1 MHSNGLKP
9 EFSPLGVFAFSIGAS
24 IGWGSFVVTCSTYLM
39 KSGLLGT
46 VGGLLIGMSVMLL
59 IAWNLQYMIQQQ
71 PGPGGAYIF
80 QKNVSGHD
88 LGFVVFWFIFLVYL
102 AILWANL
109 TAVPLFVRFFLGDT
123 FQFGFHYEILH
134 YDVWFG
140 EALLSMAATLLIG
153 LLCASDARVT
163 SRVMSVSVLTFIAG
177 FVLCTGVAVLNHDSS
192 FNYAPIFTDDSDALA
207 HIVRIAA
214 ISPWAFIGF
223 ECIAHFSGEYD
234 FPVKKVRGILI
245 ASVIVTTALYL
256 LVSLLSVS
264 AYPPEYDSWLAYL
277 RDMEHLNG
285 IKAVPAFYVANHYLG
300 NVGIAVL
307 LLALFSVIL
316 TSLIANSLSLSRL
329 LYAAGRAK
337 DAPEYLGK
345 LNAKGVPSNA
355 IFAIVAI
362 SLFVPFVGRTAI
374 GWIVDVTTLGA
385 TLAYWLISHGVYLH
399 ARREK
404 RKAEQ
409 YSGLAGMV
417 IMSLILLLLLVPGL
431 LPFHAMETESYALFI
446 VWSLLGLG
454 YFTVLQRMDK
464 ENHYGKS
471 VIVWMILLM
480 LVLFASLM
488 WASRETETM
497 TDEVVTRVYQYQHSR
512 LGLEATS
519 ASPQDT
525 AFLHQQ
531 AEHISNTNA
540 LYTLFSLILFLCFSG
555 VLLYK
560 DHKKEEA
567 DAAERKRIISA
578 TERDRVTSLYHWN
591 YFLVYISRLERKE
604 QLMDAAILNIERFR
618 SINSLHGRE
627 FGDRVLK
634 ALGSLLERFSDET
647 GGLASRSE
655 ADYFGIYCPH
665 REDWQEVLERFQA
678 QLNSEF
684 PDSTIHLRMGVM
696 PGQPDI
702 GPVVQFDCARTASK
716 KFRGTYISQAVIF
729 DKEMWQREDRDQH
742 LLNDLT
748 RALENGE
755 LSVYYQPKYDITG
768 DQPKL
773 SSAEALVRW
782 KHPELGLISP
792 GIFIPL
798 FERTGRIVDLD
809 TYVWK
814 QAARQIADWRDR
826 LGITLPVSVNLSRV
840 DVFAPNLTST
850 LEEIIAQNSL
860 NAADLKLEVTESA
873 YTDNPEQLIQVL
885 RQLRDKGY
893 QCEMDDFGSGYSS
906 LNMLSTLPIDILK
919 MDIAFIRNIERN
931 EKDSRLVSLVV
942 DIARSLNLPVVAEGV
957 ETQGQLDLLR
967 KAGCNLVQGYYFSR
981 PLPADEFEQ
990 KILSGTSSKSNPS
1003 VS

>member
-1 MHSNGLKP
+1 M
-9 EFSPLGVFAFSIGAS
+9 
-24 IGWGSFVVTCSTYLM
+24 
-39 KSGLLGT
+39 
-46 VGGLLIGMSVMLL
+46 
-59 IAWNLQYMIQQQ
+59 
-71 PGPGGAYIF
+71 
-80 QKNVSGHD
+80 
-88 LGFVVFWFIFLVYL
+88 
-102 AILWANL
+102 
-109 TAVPLFVRFFLGDT
+109 
-123 FQFGFHYEILH
+123 
-134 YDVWFG
+134 
-140 EALLSMAATLLIG
+140 
-153 LLCASDARVT
+153 
-163 SRVMSVSVLTFIAG
+163 
-177 FVLCTGVAVLNHDSS
+177 
-192 FNYAPIFTDDSDALA
+192 
-207 HIVRIAA
+207 
-214 ISPWAFIGF
+214 
-223 ECIAHFSGEYD
+223 
-234 FPVKKVRGILI
+234 
-245 ASVIVTTALYL
+245 
-256 LVSLLSVS
+256 
-264 AYPPEYDSWLAYL
+264 
-277 RDMEHLNG
+277 
-285 IKAVPAFYVANHYLG
+285 
-300 NVGIAVL
+300 
-307 LLALFSVIL
+307 
-316 TSLIANSLSLSRL
+316 
-329 LYAAGRAK
+329 
-337 DAPEYLGK
+337 
-345 LNAKGVPSNA
+345 
-355 IFAIVAI
+355 
-362 SLFVPFVGRTAI
+362 
-374 GWIVDVTTLGA
+374 
-385 TLAYWLISHGVYLH
+385 
-399 ARREK
+399 
-404 RKAEQ
+404 
-409 YSGLAGMV
+409 
-417 IMSLILLLLLVPGL
+417 
-431 LPFHAMETESYALFI
+431 
-446 VWSLLGLG
+446 WSLLGLG
-454 YFTVLQRMDK
+454 YFAVLQRMDK

-471 VIVWMILLM
+471 VIVWIILLM

-519 ASPQDT
+519 ASPQDA

-591 YFLVYISRLERKE
+591 YFLVYVSRLERKE

-696 PGQPDI
+696 PGHPDI
-702 GPVVQFDCARTASK
+702 GPVVQFDCARTACK

-748 RALENGE
+748 RALENDE
-755 LSVYYQPKYDITG
+755 FSVYYQPKYDITG

-931 EKDSRLVSLVV
+931 GKDLRLVSLVV
-942 DIARSLNLPVVAEGV
+942 DIARSLHLPVVAEGV

-967 KAGCNLVQGYYFSR
+967 KAGCDLVQGYHFSR

-990 KILSGTSSKSNPS
+990 KILSGISSKSNPS